1 MTVLLFIILIL
12 TEVVFGIMG
21 LSRTILKK
29 EWTVKRLIVNVIEM
43 ALYFFMILFPDIDFG
58 FRFKGLFLILV
69 IRVVLGILI
78 SFISRKSEA
87 TKKKSCIVI
96 SVVLNVILIA
106 MSLLPAF
113 VFADYK
119 GRPLTGEFEVA
130 ESEAILIDSS
140 RVESYEQDGS
150 FREVPVHFYYPS
162 VIDEM

>member
-69 IRVVLGILI
+69 IR
-78 SFISRKSEA
+78 
-87 TKKKSCIVI
+87 
-96 SVVLNVILIA
+96 
-106 MSLLPAF
+106 
-113 VFADYK
+113 
-119 GRPLTGEFEVA
+119 
-130 ESEAILIDSS
+130 
-140 RVESYEQDGS
+140 
-150 FREVPVHFYYPS
+150 
-162 VIDEM
+162 